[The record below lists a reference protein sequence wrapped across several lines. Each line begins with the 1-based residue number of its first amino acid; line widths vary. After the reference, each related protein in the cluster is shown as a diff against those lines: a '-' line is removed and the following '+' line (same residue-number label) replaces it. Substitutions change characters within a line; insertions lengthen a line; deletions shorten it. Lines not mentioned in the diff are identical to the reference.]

1 MKLLC
6 RQEGECEAGFRLCDI
21 SLKNPEIL
29 PYCWKNFKRCLHLR
43 TALAIKSDIGSI
55 LHFLGCCIEYC
66 FKMLLS
72 DYDNQLYV
80 DYKSVMVGAFKECSL
95 ALDLPQTC
103 ILPPSFFHSNIYHA
117 HNFFC
122 YHKPAFS
129 PFHYFIFSFT
139 SDCNDDINFESV
151 PLFAPLSTQNSP
163 YMCILPNKRFNFE
176 GP

>member
-43 TALAIKSDIGSI
+43 TALEIKSDIGSI

-72 DYDNQLYV
+72 DYDAQLYV
-80 DYKSVMVGAFKECSL
+80 DYKNVMVGAFERNAVWLWICHKPASSPL
-95 ALDLPQTC
+95 PSSIRIFITHTIFFLLPQTC
-103 ILPPSFFHSNIYHA
+103 ILPL
-117 HNFFC
+117 
-122 YHKPAFS
+122 
-129 PFHYFIFSFT
+129 
-139 SDCNDDINFESV
+139 
-151 PLFAPLSTQNSP
+151 PLFYFQFYIRL
-163 YMCILPNKRFNFE
+163 
-176 GP
+176 